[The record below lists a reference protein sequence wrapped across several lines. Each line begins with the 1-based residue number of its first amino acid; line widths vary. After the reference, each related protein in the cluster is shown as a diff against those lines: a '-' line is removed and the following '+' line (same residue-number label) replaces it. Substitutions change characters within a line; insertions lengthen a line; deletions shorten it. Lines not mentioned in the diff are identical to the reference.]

1 VSGQGL
7 TGRLDRRLAE
17 TWDGRLTRAG
27 QRDLRT
33 ALLWQVAIALA
44 AGVVL
49 VVLVLGT
56 LAGWPGWVAP
66 LLGVVFG
73 AVFVPT
79 AMTRRASALDAAR
92 SDVESTQHLPVGAA
106 AGMGFSSGV
115 AAFDSAVAGAR
126 HPRPDDPGPVG
137 DVGRRSQARRRM
149 QLESEGRLSAAAVD
163 ALVGRV
169 RWGLLVVLV
178 GVLTVVLALV
188 LPPTAA
194 SAAGVLG
201 VGLVVVCVTRFR
213 AATRRAQDAVARHL
227 GAPRAT
233 ARTLVVHRTMAEL
246 DASLDRARRD
256 PA

>member
-178 GVLTVVLALV
+178 
-188 LPPTAA
+188 
-194 SAAGVLG
+194 
-201 VGLVVVCVTRFR
+201 VVCVTRFR

-227 GAPRAT
+227 GAPRAA